1 MLKLADILDEHAEE
15 LSDLE
20 AADAGKPRN
29 AFLEDEMPAVSD
41 TLRFFAGAGRVPEG
55 QASGEY
61 ASGRTSII
69 RREPAG
75 VVGQIA
81 PWNYPLMMAA
91 WKIGPA
97 LAAGCTIVL
106 KPAETT
112 PISTVKLAEYAAEVL
127 PEGRLQR
134 DHGPRPAGGLVAGD
148 ASGHRHGV
156 ADRVARRRA
165 SGSRRPRPTRSSG
178 CTSSSAARRR

>member
-1 MLKLADILDEHAEE
+1 MLKLADLLDEHAEE

-20 AADAGKPRN
+20 AADAAKPRN

-41 TLRFFAGAGRVPEG
+41 TLRFFAGAARVPEG
-55 QASGEY
+55 QAS
-61 ASGRTSII
+61 ASTWRAHVDHPPADRRGRPD
-69 RREPAG
+69 R
-75 VVGQIA
+75 

-112 PISTVKLAEYAAEVL
+112 PITTVKLAEYAAEVL
-127 PEGRLQR
+127 PK
-134 DHGPRPAGGLVAGD
+134 
-148 ASGHRHGV
+148 GV
-156 ADRVARRRA
+156 
-165 SGSRRPRPTRSSG
+165 
-178 CTSSSAARRR
+178 